1 MKKIDYKTII
11 PILAIV
17 IIQIAFAIVIT
28 NKVVELENKIDK
40 IKLLNGMFFEDM
52 EESRKLIDM
61 KTSSLMNEISQLK
74 EENENLLSKCIYPY
88 FIIH

>member
-17 IIQIAFAIVIT
+17 IIQIVFVIVVT

-40 IKLLNGMFFEDM
+40 IKLLNGMFYEDLERTYEYQ
-52 EESRKLIDM
+52 EE
-61 KTSSLMNEISQLK
+61 LK
-74 EENENLLSKCIYPY
+74 
-88 FIIH
+88 

>member
-52 EESRKLIDM
+52 ERTYEY
-61 KTSSLMNEISQLK
+61 TQE
-74 EENENLLSKCIYPY
+74 
-88 FIIH
+88 